1 MKVYKS
7 KEEQKKILQSY
18 DKLLLLW
25 GCDKSEYDIETIYG
39 STHVIE
45 CGDKNLP
52 TLVLFHGVGDDS
64 ALMWIYNAAFL
75 SKHFHIFA
83 IDTIGGP
90 GKSIPKRRSYRPH
103 RCRVEI
109 QREVK
114 RANSDARFYRPSN

>member
-18 DKLLLLW
+18 DKLLLQQ

-90 GKSIPKRRSYRPH
+90 GKTL
-103 RCRVEI
+103 
-109 QREVK
+109 
-114 RANSDARFYRPSN
+114 D